1 MKNVPP
7 TIFLQIAGPG
17 DLDVEML
24 ESEDFE
30 DCKHDATW
38 CWHRIA
44 DTDIEYVLKAG
55 D

>member
-1 MKNVPP
+1 MKNAPP

-17 DLDVEML
+17 DLDGVDT
-24 ESEDFE
+24 EDFE
-30 DCKHDATW
+30 DCKYEATW